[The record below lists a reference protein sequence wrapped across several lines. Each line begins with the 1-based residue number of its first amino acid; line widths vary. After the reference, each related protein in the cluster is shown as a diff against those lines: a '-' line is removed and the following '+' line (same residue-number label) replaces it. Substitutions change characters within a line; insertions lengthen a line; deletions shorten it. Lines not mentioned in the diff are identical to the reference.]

1 MAKKKEIRSS
11 VVVDA
16 GIKTDDDY
24 TKFLNRVMY
33 DIAAGFVT
41 PCEAT
46 KLMATADKQARA
58 AGLVWGRLKRCQSF
72 GFASV
77 V

>member
-1 MAKKKEIRSS
+1 MAKKKENRSS
-11 VVVDA
+11 VVVNA

-24 TKFLNRVMY
+24 TKFLNGVMY

-41 PCEAT
+41 PREAT
-46 KLMATADKQARA
+46 KLMATADKQARV
-58 AGLVWGRLKRCQSF
+58 AGLVWGRLKRYRSF